1 MIHRDLKLPNIL
13 IHLPNRDSG
22 KPIPWEEVDL
32 EKEQFIVKIA
42 DFGFA
47 RYLDDTETA
56 ESGCGTPL
64 MMAPEVL

>member
-1 MIHRDLKLPNIL
+1 
-13 IHLPNRDSG
+13 
-22 KPIPWEEVDL
+22 L
-32 EKEQFIVKIA
+32 EKEEFVIKIA

-47 RYLDDTETA
+47 RHLEDRETA